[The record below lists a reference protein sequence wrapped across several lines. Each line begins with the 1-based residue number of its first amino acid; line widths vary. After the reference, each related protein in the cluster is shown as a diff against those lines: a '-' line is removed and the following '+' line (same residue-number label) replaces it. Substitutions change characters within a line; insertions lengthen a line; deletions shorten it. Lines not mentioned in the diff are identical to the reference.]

1 MKEDSMVRTIDDLLN
16 LIYKKENK
24 EAATFI
30 TPKTINMQNAAGFTP
45 LMIAASARNKR
56 MVLHLLANGADMSL
70 KSKAGCTV
78 WDFANTEMKQFL
90 KSAVEII
97 KQMPIKHPF
106 VYNGYC
112 ERVLSAVNKYTRE
125 NSGHTR

>member
-1 MKEDSMVRTIDDLLN
+1 MVRTIDDLLN
-16 LIYKKENK
+16 LIYEKENK
-24 EAATFI
+24 EAATLI
-30 TPKTINMQNAAGFTP
+30 TPQTINMQNASGLSP
-45 LMIAASARNKR
+45 LMIATSARNKR

-78 WDFANTEMKQFL
+78 WEFANTEMKQFL

-97 KQMPIKHPF
+97 KQMPIKRPF

-112 ERVLSAVNKYTRE
+112 ERVLSAVNKHTRE
-125 NSGHTR
+125 NNVHTR

>member
-1 MKEDSMVRTIDDLLN
+1 MVYTIDDVLN
-16 LIYKKENK
+16 LIYAKENK
-24 EAATFI
+24 EAAAFI

-45 LMIAASARNKR
+45 LMIATSARNKR

-78 WDFANTEMKQFL
+78 WEFANTEMKQFL

-97 KQMPIKHPF
+97 KQMPVKRPF
-106 VYNGYC
+106 IYNAYS
-112 ERVLSAVNKYTRE
+112 ERVMSVVNKYMRE
-125 NSGHTR
+125 NNTHTR